1 MMCQTKSLIFIVIAL
16 LIDMDLSLINDDQW
30 RQISLFAEH
39 NELTMDYVLSEFVI
53 DDILIVPITLD
64 D

>member
-1 MMCQTKSLIFIVIAL
+1 MDLN
-16 LIDMDLSLINDDQW
+16 LIDDDQW
-30 RQISLFAEH
+30 KQISLFAEH